1 MNLGPTELLI
11 IFLIILL
18 IFGGAKLPKLAK
30 SLGEA
35 KREFEKSVDD
45 DSPAAP
51 KPVDPA
57 SHSSREDDLS
67 QREEALR
74 QREEELRRSGGDQ
87 PT

>member
-35 KREFEKSVDD
+35 KREFEKTVDD
-45 DSPAAP
+45 DSPAPPKAVEAAP
-51 KPVDPA
+51 LT
-57 SHSSREDDLS
+57 RED
-67 QREEALR
+67 ELR
-74 QREEELRRSGGDQ
+74 QREEAVRHREEEARRSPGDQ
-87 PT
+87 PS